1 MKSDGNNNFEKNAGT
16 SLLWRWLPRLG
27 RASIAAL
34 ALAMLGVVSTT
45 SRAQDTYR
53 DLDAASQGME
63 VTEHLGQTIPL
74 DLDFTNSDGKK
85 VYLKDYFTNTN
96 KPAVVA
102 LVFYKCPVACQV
114 VMQKFLECLNTMDFA
129 LGKDFNVLYF
139 SIDPSETPALAR
151 EKKEGFLGAYEKE
164 VTDQVRNGWQF
175 HVGEAGNIKQL
186 SESIGFPYR
195 PNPDGTFS
203 HPIALFI
210 LSPEG
215 KIVRYIH
222 GFNYPPRDI
231 KLALIEASS
240 GRLGKS
246 IGDRLLGFCYLYD
259 PNTGKYTMVV
269 RRVMQVGGVLMILGV
284 GSLVGTMLVTERIL
298 KRKRAAQARLGA
310 KSLESTGETRTADE
324 SGNSPANEG
333 SEQ

>member
-1 MKSDGNNNFEKNAGT
+1 MSPTNTTTAPMT
-16 SLLWRWLPRLG
+16 TRTALTRLRAVVCPRLVHALVALMMLVWTAG
-27 RASIAAL
+27 AA
-34 ALAMLGVVSTT
+34 
-45 SRAQDTYR
+45 RAQGTYK
-53 DLDAASQGME
+53 DLDAASQGMK
-63 VTEHLGQTIPL
+63 VVEHLGQTVPL
-74 DLDFTNSDGKK
+74 ELNFTNSQGQR
-85 VYLKDYFTNTN
+85 VFLKDYFSNTN

-114 VMQKFLECLNTMDFA
+114 VMEKFLECLNTMDLG
-129 LGKDFNVLYF
+129 LGKDFSVLYF
-139 SIDPSETPALAR
+139 SIDPSETAALAK
-151 EKKEGFLGAYEKE
+151 EKKEGFLAAYNKT
-164 VTDQVRNGWQF
+164 VTDQVREGWQF
-175 HVGEAGNIKQL
+175 HVGEAANIKQL
-186 SESIGFPYR
+186 SESLGFPYR

-203 HPIALFI
+203 HPIALFV

-246 IGDRLLGFCYLYD
+246 IGDRFLGFCYMYD

-284 GSLVGTMLVTERIL
+284 GSLVGVMLVTERVL
-298 KRKRAAQARLGA
+298 KKQKARLA
-310 KSLESTGETRTADE
+310 EANLVQRPPAQTAAN
-324 SGNSPANEG
+324 GNLTA
-333 SEQ
+333 